1 MTLPSEKGHRSFS
14 AASISSYPRR
24 LSLSRVASRQLPRNR
39 RGPGWGML
47 LDTLRPSGL
56 EGRGGRV
63 ERSGFQEQEGWK
75 GSRDRGRA
83 PPGRSGGVGPAGQG
97 RVEPPLNEAWPAR
110 WGLPPPFLF
119 PFIGLFA
126 GRFLGWFGLV
136 GAGLL

>member
-63 ERSGFQEQEGWK
+63 ERSGFQEQEGFQ
-75 GSRDRGRA
+75 RERA
-83 PPGRSGGVGPAGQG
+83 PPGRSGEVGPAGQR
-97 RVEPPLNEAWPAR
+97 RVEPPLKEAWPAR

-119 PFIGLFA
+119 FPFILY
-126 GRFLGWFGLV
+126 
-136 GAGLL
+136 